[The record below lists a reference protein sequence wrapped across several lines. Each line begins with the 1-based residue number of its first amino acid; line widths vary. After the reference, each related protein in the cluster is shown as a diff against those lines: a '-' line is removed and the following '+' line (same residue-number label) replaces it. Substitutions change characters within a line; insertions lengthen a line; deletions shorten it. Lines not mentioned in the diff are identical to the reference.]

1 MRLFYVADPMCSWCW
16 GFSSTIAE
24 IERQLRPEVT
34 LQLVLGGLAPD
45 SEAPMDAATKRYVQ
59 EAWSAV
65 EAQTGATFDHSF
77 WERCEPRR
85 STWPAC
91 RAVIAA
97 ADRGREMFNAI
108 QRAYYTEA
116 RDPSDRGTLVDLG
129 EELGFDRLDFRQAID
144 APETHARL
152 EADLA
157 LRNELGI
164 SGFPS
169 LAIERDGEK
178 SAIVSGW
185 STLEHV
191 RMVLGQLRMLA

>member
-16 GFSSTIAE
+16 GFSSTLSE

-45 SEAPMDAATKRYVQ
+45 SEVPMDAATKLYVQ
-59 EAWSAV
+59 EAWRAV
-65 EAQTGATFDHSF
+65 EAQTGAMFDHGF

-97 ADRGREMFNAI
+97 GDRGREMFDAI

-116 RDPSDRGTLVDLG
+116 RDPSDRATLVDLG
-129 EELGFDRLDFRQAID
+129 EELGLDPPDFRQAID

-152 EADLA
+152 EADFA
-157 LRNELGI
+157 LRKELGI

-169 LAIERDGEK
+169 LAAEQDGEK
-178 SAIVSGW
+178 STIVSGW
-185 STLEHV
+185 SAPEHV